1 MSLFLGP
8 MCAHIPGHKELS
20 DKGEAQR
27 LRPEKNV
34 YIPLFA
40 GNGGTVEIL
49 VNEGDHVDI
58 GTRLANTK
66 SAFPV
71 PLYSSVSGT
80 YTGTVKMPH
89 NSMRP
94 QQHMV
99 IELDETQTRIQ
110 SFEPMNPETASHEE
124 MVERIKEAG
133 IIGQGGAG
141 FPTYVKYS
149 TKDPID
155 TVLVNAVECEPY
167 ITADYK
173 QVMDHP
179 AEMVRGC
186 VIAQKISGAKQV
198 IVCIKKSHPDLIEV
212 VNAEI
217 KNQNVGSFVR
227 TEAVPDVYP
236 MGAERTLI
244 RTVLKREYNRL
255 PSECGVI
262 VNNCGTLICVANAF
276 DKGYTL
282 AEKYVTVSGEAIA
295 QPKNVIVPVGMQV
308 SEILPAA
315 GGIVSGLQEC
325 FLISG
330 GPMMGKTMVNDQW
343 VIDRA
348 NNAITVLKNETLP
361 NMTCMRCGQC
371 VSHCPIGLQPVRIA
385 QAVKA
390 NDTVEMEKRG
400 AMLCVECGLCTYVC
414 PSHIQVTENV
424 RKAKR
429 TLAMKNR
436 KK

>member
-8 MCAHIPGHKELS
+8 MCAHIPGHKNLS
-20 DKGEAQR
+20 DQGEAQV
-27 LRPEKNV
+27 LHPEKNV

-40 GNGGTVEIL
+40 GNGGQVEIL
-49 VNEGDHVDI
+49 VKEGDHVDI
-58 GTRLANTK
+58 GTRLANTR

-80 YTGTVKMPH
+80 YVGQVKMPH

-99 IELDETQTRIQ
+99 IELSETQTRIQ
-110 SFEPMNPETASHEE
+110 TFEPLNPDTASHEE

-179 AEMVRGC
+179 AELIRGC
-186 VIAQKISGAKQV
+186 IIAQKISGAREV
-198 IVCIKKSHPDLIEV
+198 IVCIKKSHPDLIDV

-217 KNQNVGSFVR
+217 QSQNAGGTVR
-227 TEAVPDVYP
+227 TQAVPDVYP
-236 MGAERTLI
+236 MGAERTLV
-244 RTVLKREYNRL
+244 RTVLKRTYDRL

-262 VNNCGTLICVANAF
+262 VNNCGTLICMADAF
-276 DKGYTL
+276 DKGWTL
-282 AEKYVTVSGEAIA
+282 ADKYVTVSGEAIRE
-295 QPKNVIVPVGMQV
+295 PKNVIVPVGMQTK
-308 SEILPAA
+308 EILAA
-315 GGIVSGLQEC
+315 CGGIDSSLQEC

-348 NNAITVLKNETLP
+348 NNAITVLKNETQP
-361 NMTCMRCGQC
+361 DMTCMRCGQC
-371 VSHCPIGLQPVRIA
+371 TAHCPIGLQPVRIA
-385 QAVKA
+385 QAVKS
-390 NDTVEMEKRG
+390 NDTVEMDRRG
-400 AMLCVECGLCTYVC
+400 ALLCVECGLCTYVC

-429 TLAMKNR
+429 TLQMKKN